1 MDKDVQPPQLKK
13 AYYALAAAKCTL
25 DKRPGDEQAK
35 ADFLALKKAY
45 DILSDPVRRRRY
57 DRTGSVEDDA
67 DFAAAY
73 EHYRGIPVSEEDIRA
88 TEAEY
93 RHSDEERTDVVE
105 YASASIF
112 AGSRRASRILESII
126 GSTDDDAE
134 RYRAI
139 LEDALRAG
147 DLPKKYKKPIAKA
160 TILTL
165 AELEA
170 DAEEMSSSEEDDDD
184 DEKVDLAPPAEVATA
199 RAAAASDE
207 PSSDLLAM
215 FASRRAERQRHHAPL
230 IASVA
235 AKPRADVS
243 FRGGGRG
250 AEEEVHGAGR
260 RLVSVPSYNSES
272 PLTNSLPESAAAHRS
287 VPNLSASS
295 SARSVID
302 GFPAGQTAPSSR
314 WTQAAKS
321 S

>member
-1 MDKDVQPPQLKK
+1 MASTDLYALLKVDKDVQPPQLKK
-13 AYYALAAAKCTL
+13 AYYALARKVHP
-25 DKRPGDEQAK
+25 DKRPGDAQAK

-73 EHYRGIPVSEEDIRA
+73 ENYRGIPVSEEDIRA

-105 YASASIF
+105 YARKHSGDVA
-112 AGSRRASRILESII
+112 RILESII
-126 GSTDDDAE
+126 GSTDADAE
-134 RYRAI
+134 RYCTI
-139 LEDALRAG
+139 LEEEL
-147 DLPKKYKKPIAKA
+147 KKPISKA

-215 FASRRAERQRHHAPL
+215 FASRRAERQQGFDAF
-230 IASVA
+230 A
-235 AKPRADVS
+235 AKWERIS
-243 FRGGGRG
+243 
-250 AEEEVHGAGR
+250 AEEE
-260 RLVSVPSYNSES
+260 
-272 PLTNSLPESAAAHRS
+272 AAA
-287 VPNLSASS
+287 PKK
-295 SARSVID
+295 
-302 GFPAGQTAPSSR
+302 
-314 WTQAAKS
+314 KS
-321 S
+321 KKRR

>member
-1 MDKDVQPPQLKK
+1 MPKQKKRRAPNLYALLKVDATASSAQIRK
-13 AYYALAAAKCTL
+13 AYHALARKVHP

-105 YASASIF
+105 YARKRSGDVA
-112 AGSRRASRILESII
+112 RILESII
-126 GSTDDDAE
+126 GSTDEDAE
-134 RYRAI
+134 RYRTI

-147 DLPKKYKKPIAKA
+147 DLPKKLKKPIAKA

-199 RAAAASDE
+199 RAAADE

-215 FASRRAERQRHHAPL
+215 FASRRAERQQGFDAF
-230 IASVA
+230 A
-235 AKPRADVS
+235 AKWERIS
-243 FRGGGRG
+243 
-250 AEEEVHGAGR
+250 AEEE
-260 RLVSVPSYNSES
+260 
-272 PLTNSLPESAAAHRS
+272 AAA
-287 VPNLSASS
+287 PKK
-295 SARSVID
+295 
-302 GFPAGQTAPSSR
+302 
-314 WTQAAKS
+314 KS
-321 S
+321 KKRR

>member
-1 MDKDVQPPQLKK
+1 MASTDLYALLKVDKDVQPPQLKK
-13 AYYALAAAKCTL
+13 AYYALARKVHP
-25 DKRPGDEQAK
+25 DKRRDEQAK

-93 RHSDEERTDVVE
+93 RHSDEERADVVE
-105 YASASIF
+105 YARKRSGDVA
-112 AGSRRASRILESII
+112 RILESII
-126 GSTDDDAE
+126 GSTDEDAE
-134 RYRAI
+134 RYRTI

-147 DLPKKYKKPIAKA
+147 DLPKKLKKPIAKA

-184 DEKVDLAPPAEVATA
+184 DDEKVDLAPPAEVATA
-199 RAAAASDE
+199 RTAAASDE

-215 FASRRAERQRHHAPL
+215 FASRRAERQQGFDAF
-230 IASVA
+230 A
-235 AKPRADVS
+235 AKWERIS
-243 FRGGGRG
+243 
-250 AEEEVHGAGR
+250 AEEE
-260 RLVSVPSYNSES
+260 
-272 PLTNSLPESAAAHRS
+272 AAA
-287 VPNLSASS
+287 PKK
-295 SARSVID
+295 
-302 GFPAGQTAPSSR
+302 
-314 WTQAAKS
+314 KS
-321 S
+321 KKRR

>member
-1 MDKDVQPPQLKK
+1 MASTDLYALLKVDKDVQAQQLKK
-13 AYYALAAAKCTL
+13 AYYALARKVHP

-73 EHYRGIPVSEEDIRA
+73 ETYRGIPVSEEDIRA

-93 RHSDEERTDVVE
+93 RHSDEERADVVE
-105 YASASIF
+105 YARKHSGDVA
-112 AGSRRASRILESII
+112 RILESII

-134 RYRAI
+134 RYRTI

-147 DLPKKYKKPIAKA
+147 DLPKKLKKPIAKA

-199 RAAAASDE
+199 RAPPRPRTSR
-207 PSSDLLAM
+207 PRIYWPC
-215 FASRRAERQRHHAPL
+215 SRRGAPSGSR
-230 IASVA
+230 ASTRS
-235 AKPRADVS
+235 PRS
-243 FRGGGRG
+243 GNGSLP
-250 AEEEVHGAGR
+250 R
-260 RLVSVPSYNSES
+260 RRPRRRRRSPRSVGNLVFPSYNSES
-272 PLTNSLPESAAAHRS
+272 PLTNS
-287 VPNLSASS
+287 
-295 SARSVID
+295 
-302 GFPAGQTAPSSR
+302 FP
-314 WTQAAKS
+314 
-321 S
+321 

>member
-1 MDKDVQPPQLKK
+1 MKKFAPCAALGDTIARTQAAMASTDLYALLKVDKDVQPPQLKK
-13 AYYALAAAKCTL
+13 AYYALARKVHP
-25 DKRPGDEQAK
+25 DKRPGDAQAK

-105 YASASIF
+105 YARKHSGDVA
-112 AGSRRASRILESII
+112 RILESII

-184 DEKVDLAPPAEVATA
+184 DDEKVDLAPPAEVATA

-215 FASRRAERQRHHAPL
+215 FASRRAERQQGFDAF
-230 IASVA
+230 A
-235 AKPRADVS
+235 AKWERIS
-243 FRGGGRG
+243 
-250 AEEEVHGAGR
+250 AEEE
-260 RLVSVPSYNSES
+260 
-272 PLTNSLPESAAAHRS
+272 AAA
-287 VPNLSASS
+287 PKK
-295 SARSVID
+295 
-302 GFPAGQTAPSSR
+302 
-314 WTQAAKS
+314 KS
-321 S
+321 KKCR

>member
-1 MDKDVQPPQLKK
+1 MASTDLYALLKVDKDVQPQQLKK
-13 AYYALAAAKCTL
+13 AYYALARKVHP
-25 DKRPGDEQAK
+25 DKRPGDAQAK

-105 YASASIF
+105 YARKHSGDVA
-112 AGSRRASRILESII
+112 RILESII
-126 GSTDDDAE
+126 GSTDEDAE
-134 RYRAI
+134 RYRTI

-147 DLPKKYKKPIAKA
+147 DLPKKLKKPIAKA

-199 RAAAASDE
+199 RTAAASDE

-215 FASRRAERQRHHAPL
+215 FASRRAERQQGFDAF
-230 IASVA
+230 A
-235 AKPRADVS
+235 AKWERIT
-243 FRGGGRG
+243 
-250 AEEEVHGAGR
+250 AEEE
-260 RLVSVPSYNSES
+260 
-272 PLTNSLPESAAAHRS
+272 AAA
-287 VPNLSASS
+287 PKK
-295 SARSVID
+295 
-302 GFPAGQTAPSSR
+302 
-314 WTQAAKS
+314 KS
-321 S
+321 KKRR

>member
-1 MDKDVQPPQLKK
+1 MRFEKFAPCAALGDTIARTQAAMASTDLYALLKVDKDVQPPQLKK
-13 AYYALAAAKCTL
+13 AYYALARKVHP
-25 DKRPGDEQAK
+25 DKRPGDAQAK

-105 YASASIF
+105 YARKHPGDVA
-112 AGSRRASRILESII
+112 RILESII

-160 TILTL
+160 V
-165 AELEA
+165 
-170 DAEEMSSSEEDDDD
+170 DRSSRWRRPSSRPTPRGSLCMRAPMQMQDTTTTRGSTSRRRRRSRPR
-184 DEKVDLAPPAEVATA
+184 APPRPRTS
-199 RAAAASDE
+199 RPRICS
-207 PSSDLLAM
+207 PCS
-215 FASRRAERQRHHAPL
+215 SRRDITRL
-230 IASVA
+230 IASFLSPA
-235 AKPRADVS
+235 TPRKGE
-243 FRGGGRG
+243 RTTH
-250 AEEEVHGAGR
+250 EEEAAAPKAVEGLAGR
-260 RLVSVPSYNSES
+260 FGGQVTTR
-272 PLTNSLPESAAAHRS
+272 RS
-287 VPNLSASS
+287 RTPFQN
-295 SARSVID
+295 
-302 GFPAGQTAPSSR
+302 PPPPTAPSP
-314 WTQAAKS
+314 T
-321 S
+321 

>member
-1 MDKDVQPPQLKK
+1 MCLKKFALCAALGDTIARTQAAMASTDLYALLKVDKDVQPPQLKK
-13 AYYALAAAKCTL
+13 AYYALARKVHP
-25 DKRPGDEQAK
+25 DKRPGDAQAK

-105 YASASIF
+105 YARKHQGDVA
-112 AGSRRASRILESII
+112 RILESII

-134 RYRAI
+134 RYRTI

-147 DLPKKYKKPIAKA
+147 DLPKKHKKPIAKA

-215 FASRRAERQRHHAPL
+215 FASRRAERQQGFDAF
-230 IASVA
+230 A
-235 AKPRADVS
+235 AKWERIS
-243 FRGGGRG
+243 
-250 AEEEVHGAGR
+250 AEEEPAARKKKSKKR
-260 RLVSVPSYNSES
+260 R
-272 PLTNSLPESAAAHRS
+272 
-287 VPNLSASS
+287 
-295 SARSVID
+295 
-302 GFPAGQTAPSSR
+302 
-314 WTQAAKS
+314 
-321 S
+321 

>member
-1 MDKDVQPPQLKK
+1 MASTDLYALLKVDKDVQAPQLKK
-13 AYYALAAAKCTL
+13 AYYALARKVHP

-105 YASASIF
+105 YARKHSGDVA
-112 AGSRRASRILESII
+112 RILESII
-126 GSTDDDAE
+126 GSTDEDAE
-134 RYRAI
+134 RYRTI

-147 DLPKKYKKPIAKA
+147 DLPKKLKKPIAKA

-199 RAAAASDE
+199 RTAAASDE

-215 FASRRAERQRHHAPL
+215 FASRRAERQQGFDAF
-230 IASVA
+230 A
-235 AKPRADVS
+235 AKWERIS
-243 FRGGGRG
+243 
-250 AEEEVHGAGR
+250 AEEE
-260 RLVSVPSYNSES
+260 
-272 PLTNSLPESAAAHRS
+272 AAA
-287 VPNLSASS
+287 PKK
-295 SARSVID
+295 
-302 GFPAGQTAPSSR
+302 
-314 WTQAAKS
+314 KS
-321 S
+321 KKRR